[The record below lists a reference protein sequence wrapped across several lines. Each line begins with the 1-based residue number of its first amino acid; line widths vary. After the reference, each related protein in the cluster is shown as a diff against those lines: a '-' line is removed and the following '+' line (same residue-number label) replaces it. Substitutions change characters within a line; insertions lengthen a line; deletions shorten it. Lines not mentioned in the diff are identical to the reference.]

1 METTDEKDIYVDVL
15 LDVPKYVRGTGM
27 STEII
32 VPEQSGKDVRER
44 RILVYGAGPVGSQ
57 IAYRFQDASLD
68 VTVLSRDQRLEYI
81 KRYGI
86 MLESFEGSSKSSR
99 KVKVIERLTPLD
111 QYDLVIV
118 ALGKNYYPG
127 VLPFLVANIYT
138 PNILFL
144 GNNAAGPTEIFNLIE
159 RERVLLGFPM
169 MSGTIRG
176 RVIQY
181 ADGFKPSITVGE
193 FDGGES
199 ERVEWIKELLEF
211 AGFDVEVCS
220 KMEVWLKYHAAV
232 ILAVAASYLR
242 VEGDFNRLSK
252 DKEGLT
258 LMFKAMREGFS
269 ALKELGY
276 PMIPERLKRFERVPL
291 SLVTLYAGRML
302 KNKEIEY
309 IFAHSDAMQSEL
321 RMLNRDFIEILRS
334 TSIPTPAYNELSEY
348 LHK

>member
-1 METTDEKDIYVDVL
+1 
-15 LDVPKYVRGTGM
+15 M

-32 VPEQSGKDVRER
+32 IPEHSGKDVRER

-57 IAYRFQDASLD
+57 IAYRLQDAGLD
-68 VTVLSRDQRLEYI
+68 VTVLSRGQRLEYI

-86 MLESFEGSSKSSR
+86 MLESFEGGNGSSR

-144 GNNAAGPTEIFNLIE
+144 GNNAAGPKEIFNLIE
-159 RERVLLGFPM
+159 QERVLLGFPM
-169 MSGTIRG
+169 ISGVIRG
-176 RVIQY
+176 RVVQY
-181 ADGFKPSITVGE
+181 DDGFKPSITVGE
-193 FDGGES
+193 LDGGES
-199 ERVEWIKELLEF
+199 ERIKWIKELLEF
-211 AGFDVEVCS
+211 AGFDVEACS
-220 KMEVWLKYHAAV
+220 EMEVWLKYHAAV
-232 ILAVAASYLR
+232 ILAVVASYLR
-242 VEGDFNRLSK
+242 VEGDFSRLSK

-258 LMFKAMREGFS
+258 LMFKAIREGFS
-269 ALKELGY
+269 VLKDLGY
-276 PMIPERLKRFERVPL
+276 PMIPDRLRRFERVPL

-309 IFAHSDAMQSEL
+309 VFTNSDAMHSEF
-321 RMLNRDFIEILRS
+321 RMLNRDFIEVLRS
-334 TSIPTPAYNELSEY
+334 TSIPTPAYNELNEY
-348 LHK
+348 LPK